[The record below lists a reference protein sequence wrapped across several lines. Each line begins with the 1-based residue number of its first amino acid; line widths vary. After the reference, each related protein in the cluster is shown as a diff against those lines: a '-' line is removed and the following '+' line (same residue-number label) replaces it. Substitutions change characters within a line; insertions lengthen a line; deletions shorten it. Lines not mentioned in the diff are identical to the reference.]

1 MVYLVEKLF
10 HNSDLNLELTSYVDD
25 KQNVCFRGKDIALIL
40 GYSKTRD
47 ALLRHVDSEDKQ
59 RTFTPHARVH
69 KTGTVAPTGSLCTYI
84 NESGFYSLVLS
95 SKYEAAKKFKHWVAS
110 QVLPSIHK
118 YGQYKLFDNPYNK
131 MIVIGNETDLHY
143 KVVDMIRRFYPD
155 TILVAGLGELQDAE
169 DKRRDSYKKG
179 YIKGQPDLLIINYHK
194 DFKGLGIEFK
204 SPKGN
209 YYISDVQKEM
219 KKRYVNNGY
228 AYILCNDYDKI
239 CKAVHEYM
247 KGIRVPFKY
256 SNKLLLNKDTL
267 ETHYKV
273 IHRIEK

>member
-1 MVYLVEKLF
+1 
-10 HNSDLNLELTSYVDD
+10 
-25 KQNVCFRGKDIALIL
+25 
-40 GYSKTRD
+40 
-47 ALLRHVDSEDKQ
+47 
-59 RTFTPHARVH
+59 
-69 KTGTVAPTGSLCTYI
+69 
-84 NESGFYSLVLS
+84 
-95 SKYEAAKKFKHWVAS
+95 
-110 QVLPSIHK
+110 
-118 YGQYKLFDNPYNK
+118 

-239 CKAVHEYM
+239 CKAVH
-247 KGIRVPFKY
+247 K
-256 SNKLLLNKDTL
+256 
-267 ETHYKV
+267 
-273 IHRIEK
+273 